1 MKAESF
7 KKILNSLRTLNSSQ
21 FRRLSDNI
29 NEIQIEKIVPVELET
44 KIENILCPHC
54 QTGRIIRW
62 GKRNDLQRY
71 HCKDCRKTFNS
82 LTKTPLARLRK
93 KGLWLMYSECIREG
107 LSVRKAAKICKV
119 HKNTAFRWRHRF
131 LENIKSIKADHL
143 HGIVEADETYF
154 LRSEKGNKNLTR
166 MPRKRGGKA
175 TKRGLS
181 KEQVCVFVSRD
192 RNKNTFDKIFD
203 SFTAKNLADEFLNVI
218 DKDALFCSDSK
229 SVFKKFVKENNIIHG
244 VLNSSK
250 RERVKKE
257 IVHIQNVNSYHSK
270 LKDWMKRFNGV
281 ATKNLENYL
290 SWYRELDEFKE
301 DLTPLTI
308 LIRAKFGGEYKKQ
321 PLTVT

>member
-1 MKAESF
+1 METKSF
-7 KKILNSLRTLNSSQ
+7 KQLLISLRTLNSSQ
-21 FRRLSDNI
+21 FRRLSNDI
-29 NEIQIEKIVPVELET
+29 NVIRIEKIVPVELET
-44 KIENILCPHC
+44 KIENLLCPYC
-54 QTGRIIRW
+54 QSGSFVRW

-71 HCKDCRKTFNS
+71 HCKDCHKKFNS

-93 KGLWLMYSECIREG
+93 KGLWLMYSECLKEG
-107 LSVRKAAKICKV
+107 LSVRKTANICNV

-166 MPRKRGGKA
+166 KPRKRGGKA
-175 TKRGLS
+175 SKRGLS

-192 RNKNTFDKIFD
+192 RNKNTFDRIFD
-203 SFTAKNLADEFLNVI
+203 SFTAKNLANEFLNII
-218 DKDALFCSDSK
+218 DKDALLCSDSK
-229 SVFKKFVKENNIIHG
+229 SVFKKFVKENKIIHG

-250 RERVKKE
+250 GERVKKG

-270 LKDWMKRFNGV
+270 LKNWMTRFNGV

-290 SWYRELDEFKE
+290 SWYRQLDEFKE
-301 DLTPLTI
+301 ELTPLTI